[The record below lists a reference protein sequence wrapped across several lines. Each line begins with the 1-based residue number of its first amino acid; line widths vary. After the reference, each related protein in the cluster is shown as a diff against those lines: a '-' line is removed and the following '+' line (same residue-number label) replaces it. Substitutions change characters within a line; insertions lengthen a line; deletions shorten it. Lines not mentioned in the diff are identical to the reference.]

1 VPEDLDQIEK
11 KNGGGEGGAEGGEG
25 GERAIRQGFT
35 QDWHKGGERAD
46 DPDQAGW
53 EREPEG
59 PKAGAARRRPHKIP
73 RQPPASSATQSV
85 PSDRDTDTP
94 DADDHELG
102 PGQSRR

>member
-1 VPEDLDQIEK
+1 MPEDLDQIEK

-59 PKAGAARRRPHKIP
+59 PKAGSISWRGTTPSAQDSTPAP
-73 RQPPASSATQSV
+73 R
-85 PSDRDTDTP
+85 
-94 DADDHELG
+94 E
-102 PGQSRR
+102 